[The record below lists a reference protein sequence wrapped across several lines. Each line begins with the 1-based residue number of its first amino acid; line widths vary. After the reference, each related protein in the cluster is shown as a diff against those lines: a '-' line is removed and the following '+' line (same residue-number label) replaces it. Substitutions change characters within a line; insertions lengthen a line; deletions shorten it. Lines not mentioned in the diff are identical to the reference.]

1 MTHCD
6 SNGRAAIS
14 LVRRRL
20 LAAGAAGVGIAA
32 ASAAGA
38 SAAANPDGTT
48 MTSTSASPPQSPEPA
63 ARRRPVLF
71 VGHGSP
77 MNIVADNAFTKMLA
91 RWGAAL
97 GKPKAILMV
106 SAHWLTERDVQV
118 STTATPETIYD
129 FYGFPQVL
137 YTLKYAA
144 PGAPDIARHAA
155 AKLAARED
163 AQRGLDHGTWSVLRH
178 MYPQADIP
186 TFQLS
191 IDITKPG
198 SYHHALGRS
207 LASLRDEDVLIVG
220 SGNIVHNLRATMR
233 GAPDSPHGLTPW
245 AEEFDARAKA
255 AIDAGD
261 APALMA
267 YDKLTP
273 GALTAVPFPDHYFPL
288 LYAMGATGERET
300 AKHVYEGFQ
309 AGTLSM
315 RCVQWG

>member
-1 MTHCD
+1 MP
-6 SNGRAAIS
+6 S
-14 LVRRRL
+14 RRRIL
-20 LAAGAAGVGIAA
+20 LAGATLAALPMTSVGAGAAQ
-32 ASAAGA
+32 
-38 SAAANPDGTT
+38 
-48 MTSTSASPPQSPEPA
+48 SASTNPMASRSA
-63 ARRRPVLF
+63 SRLPVVF

-77 MNIVADNAFTKMLA
+77 MNIVADNAFTKTLGA
-91 RWGAAL
+91 WGRDL

-106 SAHWLTERDVQV
+106 SAHWLTEREVQV

-144 PGAPDIARHAA
+144 PGAPDIARLAA
-155 AKLAARED
+155 GKLAPRVAGEDRE
-163 AQRGLDHGTWSVLRH
+163 RGLDHGAWSVLRH
-178 MYPQADIP
+178 MYPQADVP
-186 TFQLS
+186 VFQLS

-198 SYHHALGRS
+198 SYHHAIGRA
-207 LASLRDEDVLIVG
+207 LAPIRDENVLIIG

-245 AEEFDARAKA
+245 AEEFDVRAKA
-255 AIDAGD
+255 AIDSGD

-267 YDKLTP
+267 YEKLTP

-288 LYAMGATGERET
+288 LYAMGAVQGAEPV
-300 AKHVYEGFQ
+300 KHVYEGFQ

-315 RCVQWG
+315 RCIQWG

>member
-1 MTHCD
+1 MP
-6 SNGRAAIS
+6 S
-14 LVRRRL
+14 RRRIL
-20 LAAGAAGVGIAA
+20 L
-32 ASAAGA
+32 AGA
-38 SAAANPDGTT
+38 SLAALP
-48 MTSTSASPPQSPEPA
+48 MTSVGAGAKQSASTSPMA
-63 ARRRPVLF
+63 SRSANRLPVVF

-77 MNIVADNAFTKMLA
+77 MNIVADNAFTKTLGA
-91 RWGAAL
+91 WGREL

-106 SAHWLTERDVQV
+106 SAHWLTEREVQV

-144 PGAPDIARHAA
+144 PGAPDIARLAA
-155 AKLAARED
+155 GKLAPRVAGEDRE
-163 AQRGLDHGTWSVLRH
+163 RGLDHGAWSVLRH
-178 MYPQADIP
+178 MYPQADVP
-186 TFQLS
+186 VFQLS

-198 SYHHALGRS
+198 SYHHAIGRA
-207 LASLRDEDVLIVG
+207 LASLRDENVLIIG

-245 AEEFDARAKA
+245 AEEFDVRAKA
-255 AIDAGD
+255 AIDSGD

-267 YDKLTP
+267 YEKLTP

-288 LYAMGATGERET
+288 LYAMGAVQSGEPV
-300 AKHVYEGFQ
+300 KHVYEGFQ

-315 RCVQWG
+315 RCIQWG